1 MRLRSIRP
9 SEVPCP
15 RGTPYRPITRA
26 RVYQTGAGAPHSRA
40 GAGTAGVWYRSPV
53 VRLAWLVAME
63 VTVVGG
69 LGLGAAWGACALV
82 TGGRARAVAVR
93 PAPAPPATRPAAPVG
108 GPLRAPQPGSD
119 LREIAEILPNP
130 AKEGTFDGANDELL
144 LERIRTGR
152 IASIKFNRGGS
163 SISLRLTF
171 ADGSRA
177 ACKPDQTNLQSV
189 PRKEI
194 AAYRINRLLG
204 LTGVPPAA
212 ARVISRDE
220 IERLLV
226 KESRDLLARIRAE
239 VIFDREGRT
248 GAAVSH
254 WIPEIRDARLEKDHI
269 PEWEPWLRQGGTPSP
284 RGEDFVR
291 QLSGLLV
298 LDVLTSNYDR
308 FTGTN
313 DLMSPDG
320 RTLYSMD
327 NTIGFYLEPE
337 GHPRPREHLIRA
349 QRFSR
354 HLYERLRAF
363 DEAALR
369 AELAREPAPP
379 WAILT
384 DQELQAVLQRRDFA
398 LAHIERLIAAHGRA
412 KVLCFP

>member
-1 MRLRSIRP
+1 MAARP
-9 SEVPCP
+9 VPP
-15 RGTPYRPITRA
+15 
-26 RVYQTGAGAPHSRA
+26 
-40 GAGTAGVWYRSPV
+40 
-53 VRLAWLVAME
+53 
-63 VTVVGG
+63 
-69 LGLGAAWGACALV
+69 
-82 TGGRARAVAVR
+82 
-93 PAPAPPATRPAAPVG
+93 RPAASQPAPRVLLA
-108 GPLRAPQPGSD
+108 PRPAHELRVVS
-119 LREIAEILPNP
+119 EITPNP

-144 LERIRTGR
+144 LERVRTGR
-152 IASIKFNRGGS
+152 ITSIKFNRGGS

-212 ARVISRDE
+212 ARWITRDE
-220 IERLLV
+220 IDRLLV
-226 KESRDLLARIRAE
+226 KESRDLLWRIHGEVLFDPNGRVGAE
-239 VIFDREGRT
+239 
-248 GAAVSH
+248 VSH

-269 PEWEPWLRQGGTPSP
+269 PGWEQWLRVGQPMPAG
-284 RGEDFVR
+284 RDDFVR
-291 QLSGLLV
+291 QLSGMLV
-298 LDVLTSNYDR
+298 LDLLTSNYDR
-308 FTGTN
+308 FMGTN

-369 AELAREPAPP
+369 AELAREPEPP
-379 WAILT
+379 WPILT
-384 DQELQAVLQRRDFA
+384 DAEIAAVMQRRDFA
-398 LAHIERLIAAHGRA
+398 LQHIERMIEAYGHA

>member
-1 MRLRSIRP
+1 M
-9 SEVPCP
+9 
-15 RGTPYRPITRA
+15 
-26 RVYQTGAGAPHSRA
+26 
-40 GAGTAGVWYRSPV
+40 
-53 VRLAWLVAME
+53 
-63 VTVVGG
+63 VGG
-69 LGLGAAWGACALV
+69 LGTGAAWGACALV
-82 TGGRARAVAVR
+82 SSGRARAVVER
-93 PAPAPPATRPAAPVG
+93 PAPAPPAPRPAPPV
-108 GPLRAPQPGSD
+108 LAAHPGSD
-119 LREIAEILPNP
+119 LREIAEIVPNP

-144 LERIRTGR
+144 LQRIRTGR

-177 ACKPDQTNLQSV
+177 ACKPDQTNLQSL

-212 ARVISRDE
+212 ARRITRDE
-220 IERLLV
+220 LDRLLV
-226 KESRDLLARIRAE
+226 KESRDLLARIHAE
-239 VIFDREGRT
+239 VIFDREGRS

-269 PEWEPWLRQGGTPSP
+269 PTWEQWLRVDGALPPG
-284 RGEDFVR
+284 RDDFVR

-298 LDVLTSNYDR
+298 LDLLTSNYDR

-363 DEAALR
+363 DEVALR
-369 AELAREPAPP
+369 AELAREPDPP
-379 WAILT
+379 WPILT
-384 DQELQAVLQRRDFA
+384 DPEIAAVMQRRDFA
-398 LAHIERLIAAHGRA
+398 LQHIERMIAAHGRA

>member
-1 MRLRSIRP
+1 
-9 SEVPCP
+9 
-15 RGTPYRPITRA
+15 
-26 RVYQTGAGAPHSRA
+26 
-40 GAGTAGVWYRSPV
+40 
-53 VRLAWLVAME
+53 VRLAWLVALE
-63 VTVVGG
+63 VTVLCGVVA
-69 LGLGAAWGACALV
+69 GAAVGAHALV
-82 TGGRARAVAVR
+82 ARGPAPAVVAR
-93 PAPAPPATRPAAPVG
+93 PAPSRPPTSRPAPT
-108 GPLRAPQPGSD
+108 PLLTPRPASE
-119 LREIAEILPNP
+119 LRVVSEITPNP

-144 LERIRTGR
+144 LERVRTGR
-152 IASIKFNRGGS
+152 ITSIKFNRGGS

-171 ADGSRA
+171 ADGARA

-212 ARVISRDE
+212 ARRISREE
-220 IERLLV
+220 IDRLLV
-226 KESRDLLARIRAE
+226 KESRDLLYRIHEEVVFGADGRA
-239 VIFDREGRT
+239 

-254 WIPEIRDARLEKDHI
+254 WVPEIRDARLEKDHI
-269 PEWEPWLRQGGTPSP
+269 PEWEAWLRVGGPPSP

-291 QLSGLLV
+291 QLAGMLV
-298 LDVLTSNYDR
+298 LDLLTSNYDR
-308 FTGTN
+308 FMGTN

-354 HLYERLRAF
+354 HLYDRLRAL

-369 AELAREPAPP
+369 AELAREPDPP

-384 DQELQAVLQRRDFA
+384 DQEIAAVLQRRDFA
-398 LAHIERLIAAHGRA
+398 LQHIERMIAAHGRA